1 VKILQDVWKI
11 NKSGIVI
18 FHRAFKE
25 SMSPQAF
32 GAMMSALN
40 SFAEQLTEGGLSNF
54 ELYNKKFTLVKKI
67 NLTFIAN
74 SSKEYNQKKI
84 NRELEKI
91 SKKFL
96 KLYSKDL
103 EKYQGQIGAF
113 TKFEQIIKNSL
124 EENT

>member
-1 VKILQDVWKI
+1 VKILQDIWI
-11 NKSGIVI
+11 IHKSGIVI

-25 SMSPQAF
+25 SMSPQSF

-54 ELYNKKFTLVKKI
+54 ELYNKKFTLVKKL

-74 SSKEYNQKKI
+74 SSKEFNQKKI

-96 KLYSKDL
+96 KLYSNELKN
-103 EKYQGQIGAF
+103 YQGRIGSF
-113 TKFEQIIKNSL
+113 TQFEQLIKDSL
-124 EENT
+124 EEHI